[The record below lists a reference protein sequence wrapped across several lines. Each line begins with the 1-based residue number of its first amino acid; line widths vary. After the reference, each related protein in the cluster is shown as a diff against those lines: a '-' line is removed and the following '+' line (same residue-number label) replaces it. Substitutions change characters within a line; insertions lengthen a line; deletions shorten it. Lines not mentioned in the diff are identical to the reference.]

1 MEMASIKAH
10 KDSNTLIITKNSNYT
25 RPITHRI
32 NLIAGMNSRCMEK
45 VSIDGN
51 LQLGKAARIMGD
63 TKANNVILGAG
74 SVIMGDLTV
83 SGDLLA
89 LDKSRVTGRVSC
101 VGGAVIRPGVQFGSL
116 DVGGLIELQGNA
128 PCKHVRGK
136 VVIHDD
142 MHKPVKKEPVKMK
155 PPRKEAKP
163 PSKKE
168 EPRKAKPKVP
178 PKAQSTTHKKMGEET
193 EEPGKK
199 HKWFPW

>member
-25 RPITHRI
+25 KPITHRI

-45 VSIDGN
+45 VTIDGN

-63 TKANNVILGAG
+63 TKADNVILGAG

-83 SGDLLA
+83 GGDLLA
-89 LDKSRVTGRVSC
+89 LDNAKVTGRVSC
-101 VGGAVIRPGVQFGSL
+101 VGGAVIRPGVGFGSL
-116 DVGGLIELQGNA
+116 QAGGLIELQGKA
-128 PCKHVRGK
+128 PCKRVSGK
-136 VVIHDD
+136 VVVHDTVN
-142 MHKPVKKEPVKMK
+142 KPPIKEPEKEK
-155 PPRKEAKP
+155 PPRREVKP

-168 EPRKAKPKVP
+168 GPRKAPA
-178 PKAQSTTHKKMGEET
+178 KAHSSAHKKMGGET
-193 EEPGKK
+193 EEHEKK

>member
-25 RPITHRI
+25 KPITHRI

-83 SGDLLA
+83 EGDLLA
-89 LDKSRVTGRVSC
+89 LDNAKVTGKVSC
-101 VGGAVIRPGVQFGSL
+101 VGGAVIRPGVGFGSL
-116 DVGGLIELQGNA
+116 QAGGLIELQGNA
-128 PCKHVRGK
+128 PCKRVSGK
-136 VVIHDD
+136 VVIHDAV
-142 MHKPVKKEPVKMK
+142 HKPPIKKQEEDK
-155 PPRKEAKP
+155 PRKEAKP

-168 EPRKAKPKVP
+168 VPRKSQP
-178 PKAQSTTHKKMGEET
+178 PKARSSAHKKMGGET
-193 EEPGKK
+193 DEHKKK